1 MARGGVESLLPLL
14 SHLLGAQH
22 AFSGA
27 YIDSNIKSMRNCE
40 SSERSRWEGE
50 KEEKVMK
57 EEGVKKGE
65 AEEEM

>member
-27 YIDSNIKSMRNCE
+27 HIDSNIKSMRNCE
-40 SSERSRWEGE
+40 SGDKEADVKE
-50 KEEKVMK
+50 KKRRR
-57 EEGVKKGE
+57 
-65 AEEEM
+65 